1 MLELVLQ
8 LLPVV
13 LMLVLLMIG
22 VPVAISLGFAGSI
35 GLLLFFGPDQLLGIL
50 LTTPRAETAV
60 YTLSVLPMFI
70 LLAEFI
76 SASGLTSDVFKAGQR
91 WLSHIP
97 GGLAMATTLAN
108 GGFAVLAGSSLASA
122 ATMSRIAVPEMR
134 KYGYND
140 QLSIGTV
147 TASGTFAIMLPPSVA
162 LIIYGIWTETSI
174 GNLFLAGIVP
184 GILTLVGYLFLI
196 LFWVSIDN
204 DAAGEMRS
212 YSWKKRI
219 TSLQKVWPVGII
231 VLFVLG
237 GIYSGAITVVEAGA
251 VGAASALLVAITQRT
266 DYSGLYTA
274 LDETVTTT
282 SMIFLVI
289 IGAVIFT
296 RYLAFTG
303 ITAQIIGT
311 ITGLP
316 VGELGTTLIVLAVII
331 FLGTFMNQIAILILL
346 LPVLYPLFVTNF
358 GYSPIWLGIIMIK
371 SGEIGL
377 VTPPLGMNIY
387 VATSV
392 VDVDINDAFRGA
404 APFIVIDLVILG
416 ILIAFPD
423 ITTLLIN

>member
-1 MLELVLQ
+1 MIELILQ

-13 LMLVLLMIG
+13 IMLLLLLVG

-35 GLLLFFGPDQLLGIL
+35 GLLLFFGPDQLFGIL
-50 LTTPRAETAV
+50 LSTPRAETAA

-76 SASGLTSDVFKAGQR
+76 SVSGLASDVFETGQR

-140 QLSIGTV
+140 QLSMGTV

-162 LIIYGIWTETSI
+162 LIIYGVWTETSI

-196 LFWVSIDN
+196 LFWVTIDP
-204 DAAGEMRS
+204 DASGEVRS
-212 YSWKKRI
+212 YSWKNRMISVKKI
-219 TSLQKVWPVGII
+219 WPVGII
-231 VLFVLG
+231 ALFVLG

-266 DYSGLYTA
+266 DRNSLYGA

-303 ITAQIIGT
+303 ITNQLISI

-316 VGELGTTLIVLAVII
+316 VGELGTTLIVLAIII

-392 VDVDINDAFRGA
+392 IDVDIKDAFRGA
-404 APFIVIDLVILG
+404 APFIIIDLIILG
-416 ILIAFPD
+416 ILLAFPD
-423 ITTLLIN
+423 ITTILIN